1 MYGTAQNIGVLAEKQ
16 ANASSWRLK
25 NSLVKV
31 HTTFFRTCS
40 HNVGMQGFLKK
51 E

>member
-1 MYGTAQNIGVLAEKQ
+1 MYGTAQNVGGLAEKQ
-16 ANASSWRLK
+16 ANARSGRLK

-31 HTTFFRTCS
+31 QTTFFRTCS
-40 HNVGMQGFLKK
+40 HDVRMQGFLKK